1 MRVNILDFDKDT
13 FNLEGFIDWLAAIE
27 EVFEFKEVHD
37 NKRVLLI
44 ATKLCRRASAWWQ
57 RMKLTRERVW
67 KSKIMSW
74 QKIKKCMRAN
84 FIPHNYQRLMY
95 QRLQNLKQGSKSVED
110 YTTEFYELTARND
123 IQKREDQLNR
133 RVGSSSSPAITGVSS
148 LGNAVSYF
156 APNQAKAGGGN
167 TGPVPKATGSSGLKC
182 FNCGELGHRKSEC
195 KKARKRHLFADP
207 ENNDDDDA
215 YGNFK
220 AALVYDEELEYEEEY
235 VSRDVGM
242 NLVVRR
248 SCLTHKVD
256 GDDWIKHNIVQ
267 STCTILG
274 KVCTF
279 VCDSRSCDNL
289 IAKEA
294 VQKLG
299 LKTENRPKTYKLQL
313 VKKGEEVTV
322 SKRVHVSFFVGTTY
336 NDNVWGDVVAM
347 DTRYLLLGKEVAKD
361 NEIPEAM
368 IPLIEEFI
376 DVFPDKLPDGLPPL
390 RDIQH
395 HINLEPG
402 QAINKIT
409 MRYRFHIPRLDD
421 LLDQINGATIFT
433 KLDLKSGYYQ
443 IRLRPGD
450 KWKTTFKTRKWLYE
464 WLVMPFGWQAHQTK
478 EAELAFPVVKEKFTR
493 SLILVLPDSFKVFEL
508 HTDASKVAIGGVLS
522 QVGRP
527 VAYFSEKLTEPKSR
541 YTTYDLEFYA
551 VVQDVTHWLHYLF
564 HKESVLFTDHDS
576 LRHIRNQ
583 DKVSHKHGSWL
594 AFLEK
599 FTFMVKHKTGVSNRV
614 VDSLSRRNSLLVTMQ
629 VDVPR
634 LDVIRDMVTVDPYFL
649 ELHGEGHVGCD
660 RTLKLV
666 QASYFLPT
674 IRKEVDRYV
683 KRCRICQVSKGTTTN
698 AGLYMPLPVPLL
710 PWVDISMDF
719 ILGLPRA
726 QRGNDLIFVVVDRFS
741 KMVHFI
747 LCKKTTDAV
756 NVAQIFFRDVYRLH
770 GLPSSIVYDWDTRS
784 LGNLL
789 MFLVGD
795 HVKAWD
801 QKLCQ
806 AEFIHNHAVNQ
817 STGFIPFQRVQD
829 FVAGLHDVHKAIR
842 DNLDRFPV
850 GEYNKLSAKKIGP
863 LEIVEKMKLNIP
875 FKVTKLI
882 RCSDVFNVKHILPY
896 HGDSSDEDNVG
907 NSRTNFFYPRGND
920 VNPSIKERADLF
932 LEA

>member
-13 FNLEGFIDWLAAIE
+13 FNPEGFIDWLAVVE

-57 RMKLTRERVW
+57 RMKLTKERVW

-74 QKIKKCMRAN
+74 QKIKKCMRAD

-95 QRLQNLKQGSKSVED
+95 QRLQNLKQGSKSVKD

-123 IQKREDQLNR
+123 IQEREDQLNR

-148 LGNAVSYF
+148 SGNVVSHF

-182 FNCGELGHRKSEC
+182 FNCGE
-195 KKARKRHLFADP
+195 P
-207 ENNDDDDA
+207 
-215 YGNFK
+215 
-220 AALVYDEELEYEEEY
+220 ALVYDEELEYEEEY

-242 NLVVRR
+242 NLV
-248 SCLTHKVD
+248 
-256 GDDWIKHNIVQ
+256 
-267 STCTILG
+267 
-274 KVCTF
+274 VCTF

-299 LKTENRPKTYKLQL
+299 LKTENHPKPYKLQL
-313 VKKGEEVTV
+313 VKKGGEVTV
-322 SKRVHVSFFVGTTY
+322 SKRVHVSFLVGTTY

-347 DTRYLLLGKEVAKD
+347 DTRHLLLGRPWDHKEVYFMTP
-361 NEIPEAM
+361 NV
-368 IPLIEEFI
+368 LFLGY
-376 DVFPDKLPDGLPPL
+376 VVSGDG
-390 RDIQH
+390 
-395 HINLEPG
+395 
-402 QAINKIT
+402 
-409 MRYRFHIPRLDD
+409 M
-421 LLDQINGATIFT
+421 
-433 KLDLKSGYYQ
+433 
-443 IRLRPGD
+443 
-450 KWKTTFKTRKWLYE
+450 
-464 WLVMPFGWQAHQTK
+464 LVDESKTK
-478 EAELAFPVVKEKFTR
+478 EAELAFQVVKEKFTTA
-493 SLILVLPDSFKVFEL
+493 LILVLPDSFNVFEL
-508 HTDASKVAIGGVLS
+508 NTDASKVAIGGVLS

-551 VVQDVTHWLHYLF
+551 VVQAVKHWLHYLF

-576 LRHIRNQ
+576 LRHIHNQ

-599 FTFMVKHKTGVSNRV
+599 FTFMVKHKTCVSNRAANA
-614 VDSLSRRNSLLVTMQ
+614 LSRRNSLLVTMH
-629 VDVPR
+629 VDVPG
-634 LDVIRDMVTVDPYFL
+634 LDVIRDMV
-649 ELHGEGHVGCD
+649 LHGEGHVGCD

-674 IRKEVDRYV
+674 MRKEVDRYV
-683 KRCRICQVSKGTTTN
+683 KRCRICQVSKG
-698 AGLYMPLPVPLL
+698 
-710 PWVDISMDF
+710 
-719 ILGLPRA
+719 LPRA
-726 QRGNDLIFVVVDRFS
+726 QRGNDLIFVVVDRFF
-741 KMVHFI
+741 KMVYFI
-747 LCKKTTDAV
+747 LCKKKTDATDGQTKVV
-756 NVAQIFFRDVYRLH
+756 N
-770 GLPSSIVYDWDTRS
+770 RS

-789 MFLVGD
+789 RFLVGD

-806 AEFIHNHAVNQ
+806 AEFIHNHDVSSSA
-817 STGFIPFQRVQD
+817 PKRVQD

-863 LEIVEKMKLNIP
+863 LEIVEKMKLNLP
-875 FKVTKLI
+875 FEVTKLI
-882 RCSDVFNVKHILPY
+882 RCSDVFNVKHIFPY

-907 NSRTNFFYPRGND
+907 NSRTNFFYP
-920 VNPSIKERADLF
+920 
-932 LEA
+932 